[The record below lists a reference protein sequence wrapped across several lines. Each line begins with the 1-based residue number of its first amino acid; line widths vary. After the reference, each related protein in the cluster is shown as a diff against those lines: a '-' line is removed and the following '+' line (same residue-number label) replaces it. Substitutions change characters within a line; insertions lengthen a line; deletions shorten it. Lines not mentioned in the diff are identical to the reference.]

1 MIKWNLNSI
10 SILKT
15 EYLQRILDVM
25 TSNENQDKLLDEIKL
40 LKQELSRKEAEL
52 DKVRT
57 NKPEFSPPPK
67 CQDLTLGDIARYSR
81 QMILPELRPEGQRR
95 LLTSSALIVGCGGKM
110 KFLYC

>member
-57 NKPEFSPPPK
+57 NEPEFSPPPK

-95 LLTSSALIVGCGGKM
+95 LLTSSALIVGCGGKK